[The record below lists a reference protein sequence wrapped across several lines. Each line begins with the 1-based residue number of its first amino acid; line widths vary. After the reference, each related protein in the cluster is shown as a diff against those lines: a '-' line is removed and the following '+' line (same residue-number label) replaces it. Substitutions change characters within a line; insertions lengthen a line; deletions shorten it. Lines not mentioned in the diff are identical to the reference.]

1 MQSNLRFV
9 AKQKR
14 IGMKRLPALS
24 ILLASLLLISPLQQ
38 VQSAEAANPPRKI
51 LTGWLPYYSMKTY
64 LPAVLNNADLIKEIM
79 PFWYTLKYDGKA
91 KKAVV
96 TDVYKT
102 ANPSVPIAEPLAAL
116 RNAGM
121 TIIPTIS
128 DGTDELVLANLLAKP
143 VSRKQVVDA
152 IVATVASQNYDGID
166 LDFEGFAFIDPNTT
180 WKTTA
185 PNWVLFIKE
194 LSAALHAQKKILSI
208 TTPYLFNPA
217 EAQKGY
223 FVYAWAQIAPFID
236 RLRIMTYDYSTSRPG
251 PIGPIAWTEK
261 TVKYAISIM
270 PASKVYLGLPGYG
283 KDWVIKVEGV
293 CPSNLAKI
301 ITPSAKAGTFLMR
314 DAASIAATY
323 GAVPTYNETFAE
335 VTFSY
340 KRDYAGQTSSGL
352 STTCT
357 ASRTAW
363 HQNAQ
368 SFSLRAQLV
377 AKYQLGGV
385 AQWVIGQ
392 EEPLAMVAIRDVA
405 TSIAPAQLESTLSL
419 STNEISYG
427 NPVTLSGL
435 ITLKDKSPVA
445 GLAFSVEGKYSDGST
460 RILTTGITG
469 IDGTYSIPMLIGK
482 SVSLRVLTDSSWER
496 EASATPAF
504 TLAVARNLIATPPT
518 SVKSG
523 LPFTI
528 SGIVLPRTA
537 GVTITLSTTSGK
549 VIGQATTTDAQ
560 GAFTISV
567 PAQAR
572 SIATYQITVGADAT
586 WPVLA
591 SDAFSIIIR

>member
-1 MQSNLRFV
+1 
-9 AKQKR
+9 
-14 IGMKRLPALS
+14 MKRLPALS

-79 PFWYTLKYDGKA
+79 PFWYTLKYDGKS

-121 TIIPTIS
+121 TLIPTIS
-128 DGTDELVLANLLAKP
+128 DGTDKLVLANLLAKP

-180 WKTTA
+180 WKATA
-185 PNWVLFIKE
+185 PNWVLFVKE
-194 LSAALHAQKKILSI
+194 LSAALHAEKKILSI

-261 TVKYAISIM
+261 TVKYATSIM

-283 KDWVIKVEGV
+283 KDWVTKVEGV

-340 KRDYAGQTSSGL
+340 KREYTGTTSSGL

-377 AKYQLGGV
+377 AKYQLGGA

-405 TSIAPAQLESTLSL
+405 TSIAPAQLESSLTL

-445 GLAFSVEGKYSDGST
+445 GLAFSVEGKYPDGST
-460 RILTTGITG
+460 RILTTGTTG
-469 IDGTYSIPMLIGK
+469 IDGSYSIPMLIGK

-496 EASATPAF
+496 EASATQALSL
-504 TLAVARNLIATPPT
+504 TVARNLITTPPT

>member
-1 MQSNLRFV
+1 
-9 AKQKR
+9 
-14 IGMKRLPALS
+14 MKRLPALS

-96 TDVYKT
+96 TDVYTT

-283 KDWVIKVEGV
+283 KDWVTKVEGV
-293 CPSNLAKI
+293 CPSNLVKI

-405 TSIAPAQLESTLSL
+405 TSIAPAQLESSLSL

-482 SVSLRVLTDSSWER
+482 SVSLRVLTESSWER

-504 TLAVARNLIATPPT
+504 TLAVARNLIVTPPT

-537 GVTITLSTTSGK
+537 GVTIILSTASGK

-572 SIATYQITVGADAT
+572 SIASYQITVESDAT

>member
-1 MQSNLRFV
+1 
-9 AKQKR
+9 
-14 IGMKRLPALS
+14 
-24 ILLASLLLISPLQQ
+24 
-38 VQSAEAANPPRKI
+38 
-51 LTGWLPYYSMKTY
+51 MKTY
-64 LPAVLNNADLIKEIM
+64 LPAVLSNADLIKEIM
-79 PFWYTLKYDGKA
+79 PFWYTLKYDGKT
-91 KKAVV
+91 KKPVIV
-96 TDVYKT
+96 DVYKT
-102 ANPSVPIAEPLAAL
+102 ANPSVPITEPLTAL

-121 TIIPTIS
+121 AIIPTIT
-128 DGTDELVLANLLAKP
+128 DGTEKLVLANLLAKP

-185 PNWVLFIKE
+185 PNWVLFVKE
-194 LSAALHAQKKILSI
+194 LSAALHAQNKILSI

-283 KDWVIKVEGV
+283 KDWVTKVEGV

-340 KRDYAGQTSSGL
+340 KREYTGTTSSGL

-368 SFSLRAQLV
+368 SFSVRAQLV
-377 AKYQLGGV
+377 AKYQLGGA

-405 TSIAPAQLESTLSL
+405 TSIAPAQLESALSL
-419 STNEISYG
+419 STNEVSYG

-445 GLAFSVEGKYSDGST
+445 GLAFTVEGKYPDGST
-460 RILTTGITG
+460 RTLTTGTTG
-469 IDGTYSIPMLIGK
+469 VDGSYSIPMLIGK
-482 SVSLRVLTDSSWER
+482 SVSLRVLTESSWER
-496 EASATPAF
+496 EASATSALSL
-504 TLAVARNLIATPPT
+504 TVARNLIMTPPT

-523 LPFTI
+523 IAFTI

-537 GVTITLSTTSGK
+537 GVTITLATTSGK
-549 VIGQATTTDAQ
+549 IVGQATTTDAQ
-560 GAFTISV
+560 GAFTLNV

>member
-1 MQSNLRFV
+1 
-9 AKQKR
+9 
-14 IGMKRLPALS
+14 MKRLPALS

-38 VQSAEAANPPRKI
+38 VQSAEASNPPRKI

-79 PFWYTLKYDGKA
+79 PFWYTLKYDGKS

-121 TIIPTIS
+121 TLIPTIS
-128 DGTDELVLANLLAKP
+128 DGTDKLVLANLLAKP

-180 WKTTA
+180 WKATA
-185 PNWVLFIKE
+185 PNWVLFVKE
-194 LSAALHAQKKILSI
+194 LSAALHAEKKILSI

-283 KDWVIKVEGV
+283 KDWVTKVEGV

-340 KRDYAGQTSSGL
+340 KREYTGTTSSGL

-368 SFSLRAQLV
+368 SFSVRAKLV
-377 AKYQLGGV
+377 AKYQLGGA

-405 TSIAPAQLESTLSL
+405 TSIAPAQLESSLTL

-445 GLAFSVEGKYSDGST
+445 GLAFSVEGKYPDGST
-460 RILTTGITG
+460 RILTTGTTG
-469 IDGTYSIPMLIGK
+469 IDGSYSIPMLIGK
-482 SVSLRVLTDSSWER
+482 SVSLRVITESSWER
-496 EASATPAF
+496 EASATQALS
-504 TLAVARNLIATPPT
+504 LAVARNLITTPPT

-560 GAFTISV
+560 GTFTISV

-591 SDAFSIIIR
+591 SEAFSIIIR

>member
-1 MQSNLRFV
+1 
-9 AKQKR
+9 
-14 IGMKRLPALS
+14 MKRLPALS
-24 ILLASLLLISPLQQ
+24 ILLASLLLISPLHQ

-64 LPAVLNNADLIKEIM
+64 LPAVLNNADLIIEIM
-79 PFWYTLKYDGKA
+79 PFWYTLKYDGKS

-121 TIIPTIS
+121 TLIPTIS
-128 DGTDELVLANLLAKP
+128 DGTDKLVLANLLAKP

-180 WKTTA
+180 WKATA
-185 PNWVLFIKE
+185 PNWVLFVKE
-194 LSAALHAQKKILSI
+194 LSAALHAEKKILSI

-283 KDWVIKVEGV
+283 KDWVTKVEGV

-340 KRDYAGQTSSGL
+340 KREYTGTTSSGL

-368 SFSLRAQLV
+368 SFSVRAKLV
-377 AKYQLGGV
+377 AKYQLGGA

-405 TSIAPAQLESTLSL
+405 TSIAPAQLESSLTL

-445 GLAFSVEGKYSDGST
+445 GLAFSVEGKYPDGST
-460 RILTTGITG
+460 RILTTGTTG
-469 IDGTYSIPMLIGK
+469 IDGSYSIPMLIGK

-496 EASATPAF
+496 EASATQALS
-504 TLAVARNLIATPPT
+504 LAVARNLITTPPT

>member
-1 MQSNLRFV
+1 
-9 AKQKR
+9 
-14 IGMKRLPALS
+14 MKRFPALT
-24 ILLASLLLISPLQQ
+24 ILLAILLLAAPLQNT
-38 VQSAEAANPPRKI
+38 QSAEAANPPRKI

-64 LPAVLNNADLIKEIM
+64 LPAVLSNADLIKEIM
-79 PFWYTLKYDGKA
+79 PFWYTLKYDGKT
-91 KKAVV
+91 KKPVIA
-96 TDVYKT
+96 DVYKT
-102 ANPSVPIAEPLAAL
+102 ANPSVPITEPLTAL

-121 TIIPTIS
+121 TIIPTIT
-128 DGTDELVLANLLAKP
+128 DGTEKLVLASLLAKP

-194 LSAALHAQKKILSI
+194 LSAALHAQKKILSV
-208 TTPYLFNPA
+208 TTPYLFDPA

-223 FVYAWAQIAPFID
+223 FVYAWAQIAPHID

-261 TVKYAISIM
+261 TVKYAVSIM

-283 KDWVIKVEGV
+283 KDWVTKVEGV

-323 GAVPTYNETFAE
+323 GAVPTYNEKFAE

-340 KRDYAGQTSSGL
+340 KREYTGQTSSGL

-368 SFSLRAQLV
+368 GFSVRAQLI
-377 AKYQLGGV
+377 AKYQLGGA

-405 TSIAPAQLESTLSL
+405 TSIAPAQLESSLTLSK
-419 STNEISYG
+419 NEITYG

-435 ITLKDKSPVA
+435 ITLKDKTPVA
-445 GLAFSVEGKYSDGST
+445 GVAFTVEGKYSDGST
-460 RILTTGITG
+460 RTLTTGTTG
-469 IDGTYSIPMLIGK
+469 FDGTYSIPMLIGK
-482 SVSLRVLTDSSWER
+482 SVSLRVLTEATWER
-496 EASATPAF
+496 EASATPASIL
-504 TLAVARNLIATPPT
+504 TVARNLILTPPT

-523 LPFTI
+523 QPFTI

-537 GVTITLSTTSGK
+537 GVTITLATTSGK
-549 VIGQATTTDAQ
+549 VIGLATTTDAQ

-572 SIATYQITVGADAT
+572 SIATYQISVGADAT
-586 WPVLA
+586 WPVFA
-591 SDAFSIIIR
+591 SQAFSIIIR

>member
-1 MQSNLRFV
+1 
-9 AKQKR
+9 
-14 IGMKRLPALS
+14 MKRLPALS

-79 PFWYTLKYDGKA
+79 PFWYTLKYDGKS

-121 TIIPTIS
+121 TLIPTIS
-128 DGTDELVLANLLAKP
+128 DGTDKLVLANLLAKP

-185 PNWVLFIKE
+185 PNWVLFVKE
-194 LSAALHAQKKILSI
+194 LSAALHAEKKILSI

-261 TVKYAISIM
+261 TVKYAISVM

-283 KDWVIKVEGV
+283 KDWVTKVEGV

-340 KRDYAGQTSSGL
+340 KREYTGTTSSGL

-377 AKYQLGGV
+377 AKYQLGGA

-405 TSIAPAQLESTLSL
+405 TSIAPAQLESSLTL

-445 GLAFSVEGKYSDGST
+445 GLAFSVEGKYPDGST
-460 RILTTGITG
+460 RILTTGTTG
-469 IDGTYSIPMLIGK
+469 IDGSYSIPMLIGK
-482 SVSLRVLTDSSWER
+482 SVSLRVLTESSWER

-504 TLAVARNLIATPPT
+504 TLAVARNLITTPPT

-549 VIGQATTTDAQ
+549 VIGQATTTDVQ

-591 SDAFSIIIR
+591 SEAFSIIIR

>member
-1 MQSNLRFV
+1 
-9 AKQKR
+9 
-14 IGMKRLPALS
+14 MKRLSALS
-24 ILLASLLLISPLQQ
+24 IFLAFLLFAAPLQNI
-38 VQSAEAANPPRKI
+38 QSAEAANPPRKI

-64 LPAVLNNADLIKEIM
+64 LPAVLSNADLIKEIM
-79 PFWYTLKYDGKA
+79 PFWYTLQYDGKT
-91 KKAVV
+91 KKAVIA
-96 TDVYKT
+96 DVYKT
-102 ANPSVPIAEPLAAL
+102 ANPSVPIEEPLTAL

-121 TIIPTIS
+121 TIIPTIT
-128 DGTDELVLANLLAKP
+128 DGTEKLVLANLISKP

-180 WKTTA
+180 WKATA

-194 LSAALHAQKKILSI
+194 LSAALHAQKKILSV
-208 TTPYLFNPA
+208 TTPYLFDPD
-217 EAQKGY
+217 EKQKGY
-223 FVYAWAQIAPFID
+223 FVYAWADIAPQID

-283 KDWVIKVEGV
+283 KDWVTKVEGV
-293 CPSNLAKI
+293 CPSNLAKV

-340 KRDYAGQTSSGL
+340 KREYTGETSGGL

-368 SFSLRAQLV
+368 SFSVRAKLV
-377 AKYQLGGV
+377 AKYQLGGA

-392 EEPLAMVAIRDVA
+392 EEPLAMVAVREVA
-405 TSIAPAQLESTLSL
+405 TSIAPAQLESSLSL

-427 NPVTLSGL
+427 NPVTVSGL

-445 GLAFSVEGKYSDGST
+445 GLAFTVEGKYPDGST
-460 RILTTGITG
+460 RALTTGTTG
-469 IDGTYSIPMLIGK
+469 IDGTYSIPMLVGK
-482 SVSLRVLTDSSWER
+482 SVSLRVLTEPSWER
-496 EASATPAF
+496 EASATPAI
-504 TLAVARNLIATPPT
+504 TLTVARNLIVTPPT

-523 LPFTI
+523 VAFNI
-528 SGIVLPRTA
+528 SGVVLPRTA
-537 GVTITLSTTSGK
+537 GVTVTLSTTSGK
-549 VIGQATTTDAQ
+549 VVGQATTTDAQ
-560 GAFTISV
+560 GAFTLNV
-567 PAQAR
+567 PAQTR

-586 WPVLA
+586 WSVLT

>member
-1 MQSNLRFV
+1 
-9 AKQKR
+9 
-14 IGMKRLPALS
+14 
-24 ILLASLLLISPLQQ
+24 
-38 VQSAEAANPPRKI
+38 
-51 LTGWLPYYSMKTY
+51 MKTY

-79 PFWYTLKYDGKA
+79 PFWYTLKYDGKT

-102 ANPSVPIAEPLAAL
+102 ANPSVPITEPLAAL

-128 DGTDELVLANLLAKP
+128 DGTDKLVLANLLAKP

-185 PNWVLFIKE
+185 PNWVLFVKE

-251 PIGPIAWTEK
+251 PIGPVAWTEK

-283 KDWVIKVEGV
+283 KDWVTKVEGV

-340 KRDYAGQTSSGL
+340 KREYTGQTSSGL

-368 SFSLRAQLV
+368 SFSVRAQLV
-377 AKYQLGGV
+377 AKYQLGGA

-405 TSIAPAQLESTLSL
+405 ISIAPAQLESSLSL
-419 STNEISYG
+419 STSELSYG

-445 GLAFSVEGKYSDGST
+445 GLAFTVEGKYPDGST
-460 RILTTGITG
+460 RTLTTGSTG

-482 SVSLRVLTDSSWER
+482 SVSLRVLTESSWER
-496 EASATPAF
+496 EASATAALSL
-504 TLAVARNLIATPPT
+504 TVARNLIITPPT

-523 LPFTI
+523 LAFTI
-528 SGIVLPRTA
+528 SGIVLPRTP
-537 GVTITLSTTSGK
+537 GVTITLSTTAGK

-560 GAFTISV
+560 GAFTLSV
-567 PAQAR
+567 PAQVR

>member
-1 MQSNLRFV
+1 
-9 AKQKR
+9 
-14 IGMKRLPALS
+14 MKRLPALS

-79 PFWYTLKYDGKA
+79 PFWYTLKYDGKS

-121 TIIPTIS
+121 TLIPTIS
-128 DGTDELVLANLLAKP
+128 DGTDKLVLANLLAKP

-180 WKTTA
+180 WKATA
-185 PNWVLFIKE
+185 PNWVLFVKE
-194 LSAALHAQKKILSI
+194 LSAALHAEKKILSI

-283 KDWVIKVEGV
+283 KDWVTKVEGV

-340 KRDYAGQTSSGL
+340 KREYTGTTSSGL

-377 AKYQLGGV
+377 AKYQLGGA

-405 TSIAPAQLESTLSL
+405 TSIAPAQLESSLTL

-445 GLAFSVEGKYSDGST
+445 GLAFSVEGKYPDGST
-460 RILTTGITG
+460 RILTTGTTG
-469 IDGTYSIPMLIGK
+469 IDGSYSIPMLIGK

-496 EASATPAF
+496 EASATQALS
-504 TLAVARNLIATPPT
+504 LAVARNLITTPPT

-572 SIATYQITVGADAT
+572 SIGTYQITVGADAT

>member
-1 MQSNLRFV
+1 
-9 AKQKR
+9 
-14 IGMKRLPALS
+14 
-24 ILLASLLLISPLQQ
+24 
-38 VQSAEAANPPRKI
+38 
-51 LTGWLPYYSMKTY
+51 MKTY
-64 LPAVLNNADLIKEIM
+64 LPAVLSNADLIKEIM
-79 PFWYTLKYDGKA
+79 PFWYTLKYDGKT
-91 KKAVV
+91 KKAVI
-96 TDVYKT
+96 TDVYKP
-102 ANPSVPIAEPLAAL
+102 ANPSVPIIEPLTAL

-128 DGTDELVLANLLAKP
+128 DGTDKMVLANLLAKP
-143 VSRKQVVDA
+143 VSREQVVDA

-185 PNWVLFIKE
+185 PNWVLFVKE
-194 LSAALHAQKKILSI
+194 LSAALHAQNKILSI

-283 KDWVIKVEGV
+283 KDWVTKVEGV

-340 KRDYAGQTSSGL
+340 KREYTGTTSSGL

-368 SFSLRAQLV
+368 SYSVRAQLV
-377 AKYQLGGV
+377 AKYQLGGA

-405 TSIAPAQLESTLSL
+405 TSIAPAQLESSLSL
-419 STNEISYG
+419 STNELSYG

-445 GLAFSVEGKYSDGST
+445 GLAFTVEGKYPDGST
-460 RILTTGITG
+460 RTLTTGTTG
-469 IDGTYSIPMLIGK
+469 VDGSYSIPMLIGK
-482 SVSLRVLTDSSWER
+482 SVTIRALTESSWER
-496 EASATPAF
+496 EASATPALSL
-504 TLAVARNLIATPPT
+504 TVTRNLIMTPPT

-523 LPFTI
+523 LAFTI

-549 VIGQATTTDAQ
+549 VIGQATTTDEQ
-560 GAFTISV
+560 GAFTLTV

-591 SDAFSIIIR
+591 SEAFSIIIR

>member
-1 MQSNLRFV
+1 M
-9 AKQKR
+9 KR
-14 IGMKRLPALS
+14 IPALS
-24 ILLASLLLISPLQQ
+24 ILLAFLLLISPLQQ

-79 PFWYTLKYDGKA
+79 PFWYTLKYDGKT

-102 ANPSVPIAEPLAAL
+102 ANPSVPITEPLAAL

-121 TIIPTIS
+121 TLIPTIS
-128 DGTDELVLANLLAKP
+128 DGTDKLVLANLLAKP

-180 WKTTA
+180 WKATA
-185 PNWVLFIKE
+185 PNWVLFVKE
-194 LSAALHAQKKILSI
+194 LSAALHAEKKILSI

-261 TVKYAISIM
+261 TVKYATSIM

-283 KDWVIKVEGV
+283 KDWVTKVEGV

-340 KRDYAGQTSSGL
+340 KREYTGTTSSGL

-368 SFSLRAQLV
+368 SFSVRAKLV
-377 AKYQLGGV
+377 AKYQLGGA

-405 TSIAPAQLESTLSL
+405 TSIAPAQLESSLTL
-419 STNEISYG
+419 STNELSYG

-445 GLAFSVEGKYSDGST
+445 GLAFSVEGKYPDGST
-460 RILTTGITG
+460 RILTTGTTG

-482 SVSLRVLTDSSWER
+482 SVSLRVLTESSWER

-523 LPFTI
+523 LAFTI
-528 SGIVLPRTA
+528 SGTVLPRTA

>member
-1 MQSNLRFV
+1 
-9 AKQKR
+9 
-14 IGMKRLPALS
+14 MKRLPALS
-24 ILLASLLLISPLQQ
+24 ILLAFFLLISPLQQ

-79 PFWYTLKYDGKA
+79 PFWYTLKYDGKS

-166 LDFEGFAFIDPNTT
+166 LDFEGFAFIDPNTS

-185 PNWVLFIKE
+185 PNWVLFVKE
-194 LSAALHAQKKILSI
+194 LSAALHAEKKILSI

-283 KDWVIKVEGV
+283 KDWVTKVEGV
-293 CPSNLAKI
+293 CPANLAKI

-405 TSIAPAQLESTLSL
+405 TSIAPAQLESSLSL

-445 GLAFSVEGKYSDGST
+445 GLAFSVEGKYPDGST
-460 RILTTGITG
+460 RILTTGTTG
-469 IDGTYSIPMLIGK
+469 MDGTYSIPMLIGK
-482 SVSLRVLTDSSWER
+482 SVSLRVLTEPSWER
-496 EASATPAF
+496 EASATPAL
-504 TLAVARNLIATPPT
+504 TLAVARNLITTPPT

-523 LPFTI
+523 LAFTI

-549 VIGQATTTDAQ
+549 VIGQTTTTDAQ

>member
-1 MQSNLRFV
+1 
-9 AKQKR
+9 
-14 IGMKRLPALS
+14 MKRFPALS

-64 LPAVLNNADLIKEIM
+64 LPAVLNNADLINEIM
-79 PFWYTLKYDGKA
+79 PFWYTLKYDGKT
-91 KKAVV
+91 KKPVV
-96 TDVYKT
+96 SDVYKT
-102 ANPSVPIAEPLAAL
+102 ANPSVPITEPLAAL

-121 TIIPTIS
+121 TIIPTIT
-128 DGTDELVLANLLAKP
+128 DGTEELVLANLLSKP

-185 PNWVLFIKE
+185 PNWVLFVKE
-194 LSAALHAQKKILSI
+194 LSAALHAEKKILSI

-217 EAQKGY
+217 EKQKGY
-223 FVYAWAQIAPFID
+223 FVYAWAEIASSID

-283 KDWVIKVEGV
+283 KDWVTKVEGV

-340 KRDYAGQTSSGL
+340 KREYTGTTSSGL

-377 AKYQLGGV
+377 AKYQLGGA

-405 TSIAPAQLESTLSL
+405 TSIAPAQLESSLTL
-419 STNEISYG
+419 STNELSYG

-445 GLAFSVEGKYSDGST
+445 GLAFTVAGEYPDGAT
-460 RILTTGITG
+460 RTLTTGTTG
-469 IDGTYSIPMLIGK
+469 IDGKYSIPMLIGK
-482 SVSLRVLTDSSWER
+482 SVSLRVLTESSWER

>member
-1 MQSNLRFV
+1 
-9 AKQKR
+9 
-14 IGMKRLPALS
+14 MKRFPALS
-24 ILLASLLLISPLQQ
+24 ILLALLLFAAPLQNI
-38 VQSAEAANPPRKI
+38 QSAEAANPPRKI

-79 PFWYTLKYDGKA
+79 PFWYTLKYDGKT
-91 KKAVV
+91 KKPVV
-96 TDVYKT
+96 ADVYKT
-102 ANPSVPIAEPLAAL
+102 ANPSVPITEPLTAL

-121 TIIPTIS
+121 TIIPTIT
-128 DGTDELVLANLLAKP
+128 DGTDQMILANLLAKP
-143 VSRKQVVDA
+143 ISRKQVVDA

-194 LSAALHAQKKILSI
+194 LGAALHAQKKILSI

-217 EAQKGY
+217 EKQKGY
-223 FVYAWAQIAPFID
+223 FVYAWAEVAPHID

-261 TVKYAISIM
+261 TVKYAVSIM

-283 KDWVIKVEGV
+283 KDWVTKVEGV

-340 KRDYAGQTSSGL
+340 KREYTGTTSSGL

-368 SFSLRAQLV
+368 SYSVRAKLV
-377 AKYQLGGV
+377 AKYQLGGA

-405 TSIAPAQLESTLSL
+405 TSIAPAQLESSLTL
-419 STNEISYG
+419 STNELSYG

-445 GLAFSVEGKYSDGST
+445 DLAFTVEGKYPDGTT
-460 RILTTGITG
+460 RTLTTGTTG

-482 SVSLRVLTDSSWER
+482 SVSLRVLTESSWER
-496 EASATPAF
+496 EASATPAL
-504 TLAVARNLIATPPT
+504 TLSVARNLITTPPT

-537 GVTITLSTTSGK
+537 GVIITLSTTSGK

-560 GAFTISV
+560 GAFIINV

-586 WPVLA
+586 WPVL
-591 SDAFSIIIR
+591 SSEAFSIIIR

>member
-1 MQSNLRFV
+1 
-9 AKQKR
+9 
-14 IGMKRLPALS
+14 
-24 ILLASLLLISPLQQ
+24 
-38 VQSAEAANPPRKI
+38 
-51 LTGWLPYYSMKTY
+51 
-64 LPAVLNNADLIKEIM
+64 
-79 PFWYTLKYDGKA
+79 
-91 KKAVV
+91 
-96 TDVYKT
+96 
-102 ANPSVPIAEPLAAL
+102 
-116 RNAGM
+116 M
-121 TIIPTIS
+121 TIIPTIT
-128 DGTDELVLANLLAKP
+128 DGTEKLVLANLLSKP

-180 WKTTA
+180 WKATA
-185 PNWVLFIKE
+185 PNWVLFVKE
-194 LSAALHAQKKILSI
+194 LGAALHAQKKILSI

-217 EAQKGY
+217 EKQKGY
-223 FVYAWAQIAPFID
+223 FVYAWAEIAPHID

-261 TVKYAISIM
+261 TVKYAVSIM

-283 KDWVIKVEGV
+283 KDWVTKVEGV

-340 KRDYAGQTSSGL
+340 KREYTGQTSSGL

-368 SFSLRAQLV
+368 SFSVRAQLV
-377 AKYQLGGV
+377 AKYQLGGA

-392 EEPLAMVAIRDVA
+392 EEPLAMVAIREVA
-405 TSIAPAQLESTLSL
+405 TSIAPAQLEPSLSL
-419 STNEISYG
+419 STNEVSYG
-427 NPVTLSGL
+427 NPVTLSGA

-445 GLAFSVEGKYSDGST
+445 ALSFNVEGKYADGST
-460 RILTTGITG
+460 RILTTGVTG
-469 IDGTYSIPMLIGK
+469 FDGTYSIPMLIGK
-482 SVSLRVLTDSSWER
+482 SVSLRVLTEPSWER
-496 EASATPAF
+496 EASATAPLS
-504 TLAVARNLIATPPT
+504 LAVSRNLILTPPT

-523 LPFTI
+523 IPFTI
-528 SGIVLPRTA
+528 TGIVLPRAA
-537 GVTITLSTTSGK
+537 GITITLATTSGR
-549 VIGQATTTDAQ
+549 VVGTATTTDAQ
-560 GAFTISV
+560 GAFTLNV

-586 WPVLA
+586 WPVFA

>member
-1 MQSNLRFV
+1 
-9 AKQKR
+9 
-14 IGMKRLPALS
+14 MKRLPALS

-64 LPAVLNNADLIKEIM
+64 LPAVLNNSDLIKEIM
-79 PFWYTLKYDGKA
+79 PFWYTLKYDGKS

-185 PNWVLFIKE
+185 PNWVLFVKE

-283 KDWVIKVEGV
+283 KDWVTKVEGV

-469 IDGTYSIPMLIGK
+469 IDGTYSIPILIGK

>member
-1 MQSNLRFV
+1 
-9 AKQKR
+9 
-14 IGMKRLPALS
+14 MKRLPALS
-24 ILLASLLLISPLQQ
+24 ILLALFLLATPLQNIE
-38 VQSAEAANPPRKI
+38 SAEATNPPRKI

-64 LPAVLNNADLIKEIM
+64 LPAVLANADLIKEIM
-79 PFWYTLKYDGKA
+79 PFWYTLKFDGKT
-91 KKAVV
+91 KKPVV
-96 TDVYKT
+96 ADVYKT
-102 ANPSVPIAEPLAAL
+102 ANPSVPITEPLAAL

-121 TIIPTIS
+121 TIIPTIT
-128 DGTDELVLANLLAKP
+128 DGTEKLVLANLISKP
-143 VSRKQVVDA
+143 VTRKQVVDA

-180 WKTTA
+180 WKATA

-194 LSAALHAQKKILSI
+194 LSAALHAQKKILSV
-208 TTPYLFNPA
+208 TTPYLFDPA
-217 EAQKGY
+217 EKQKGY
-223 FVYAWAQIAPFID
+223 FVYAWADIAPFID

-261 TVKYAISIM
+261 TVKYAVSIM

-283 KDWVIKVEGV
+283 KDWVTKVEGV

-301 ITPSAKAGTFLMR
+301 ISPSAKAGTFLMR

-323 GAVPTYNETFAE
+323 GAVPTYNEKFAE

-340 KRDYAGQTSSGL
+340 KREYSGQTSSGL

-368 SFSLRAQLV
+368 SFSVRAKLV
-377 AKYQLGGV
+377 AKYQLGGA

-405 TSIAPAQLESTLSL
+405 TSIAPAQLESSLSL
-419 STNEISYG
+419 STDEVSYG
-427 NPVTLSGL
+427 NPVTLSGA

-445 GLAFSVEGKYSDGST
+445 ALPFTVEGKYQDGST
-460 RILTTGITG
+460 RILTTGTTG
-469 IDGTYSIPMLIGK
+469 FDGTYSIPMLIGK
-482 SVSLRVLTDSSWER
+482 SVSLRVLTEASWER
-496 EASATPAF
+496 AASASPALS
-504 TLAVARNLIATPPT
+504 LAVSRNLILNPPT

-528 SGIVLPRTA
+528 SGVVLPRTA

-549 VIGQATTTDAQ
+549 VIGQTTTTDAQ
-560 GAFTISV
+560 GAFSITV

-572 SIATYQITVGADAT
+572 SIATYQVTVGADAT
-586 WPVLA
+586 WPVFA

>member
-1 MQSNLRFV
+1 
-9 AKQKR
+9 
-14 IGMKRLPALS
+14 MKRFPALS
-24 ILLASLLLISPLQQ
+24 ILLAFLLLAAPLQNI
-38 VQSAEAANPPRKI
+38 QSAEATNPPRKI

-79 PFWYTLKYDGKA
+79 PFWYTLKYDGKT
-91 KKAVV
+91 KKPVV

-102 ANPSVPIAEPLAAL
+102 ANPSVPITEPLAAL

-121 TIIPTIS
+121 TIIPTIT
-128 DGTDELVLANLLAKP
+128 DGTEKLVLANLLSKP
-143 VSRKQVVDA
+143 VSRKQVVDE

-180 WKTTA
+180 WKATA
-185 PNWVLFIKE
+185 PNWVLFVKE
-194 LSAALHAQKKILSI
+194 LGAALHAQKKILSI

-217 EAQKGY
+217 EKQKGY
-223 FVYAWAQIAPFID
+223 FVYAWAEIAPHID

-261 TVKYAISIM
+261 TVKYAVSIM

-283 KDWVIKVEGV
+283 KDWVTKVEGV

-340 KRDYAGQTSSGL
+340 KREYTGTTSSGL

-368 SFSLRAQLV
+368 GFSLRAQLV
-377 AKYQLGGV
+377 AKYQLGGA

-405 TSIAPAQLESTLSL
+405 TSIAPAQLESSLTL
-419 STNEISYG
+419 STNEVSYG

-445 GLAFSVEGKYSDGST
+445 GLAFNVEGKYSDGST
-460 RILTTGITG
+460 RILTTGATG
-469 IDGTYSIPMLIGK
+469 FDGRYSIPMLIGK
-482 SVSLRVLTDSSWER
+482 SVSLRVLTESSWER
-496 EASATPAF
+496 EASATPAISL
-504 TLAVARNLIATPPT
+504 TVARNLIVTPPT

-528 SGIVLPRTA
+528 SGIVLPRVA
-537 GVTITLSTTSGK
+537 GITITLATTSGR
-549 VIGQATTTDAQ
+549 VVGTATTTDAQ
-560 GAFTISV
+560 GTFTITV

-586 WPVLA
+586 WPVFA

>member
-1 MQSNLRFV
+1 
-9 AKQKR
+9 
-14 IGMKRLPALS
+14 MKRFPALS
-24 ILLASLLLISPLQQ
+24 ILLAFLLLISPLQQ
-38 VQSAEAANPPRKI
+38 MQRAEAANPPRKI

-79 PFWYTLKYDGKA
+79 PFWYTLKYDGKT

-102 ANPSVPIAEPLAAL
+102 ANPSVPITEPLTAL

-121 TIIPTIS
+121 LIIPTIS
-128 DGTDELVLANLLAKP
+128 DGTDQMVLANLLAKP

-185 PNWVLFIKE
+185 PNWVLFVKE

-217 EAQKGY
+217 EVQKGY

-283 KDWVIKVEGV
+283 KDWVTKVEGV

-340 KRDYAGQTSSGL
+340 KREYTGQTSSGL

-368 SFSLRAQLV
+368 SFSVRAQLV
-377 AKYQLGGV
+377 AKYQLGGA

-405 TSIAPAQLESTLSL
+405 TSIAPAQLESSMTL
-419 STNEISYG
+419 STNELSYG

-445 GLAFSVEGKYSDGST
+445 GLAFSVEGKYPDGST

-469 IDGTYSIPMLIGK
+469 VDGTYSIPMLIGK
-482 SVSLRVLTDSSWER
+482 SVSLRVLTESSWER

-591 SDAFSIIIR
+591 SEAFSIIIR

>member
-1 MQSNLRFV
+1 
-9 AKQKR
+9 
-14 IGMKRLPALS
+14 
-24 ILLASLLLISPLQQ
+24 
-38 VQSAEAANPPRKI
+38 
-51 LTGWLPYYSMKTY
+51 MKTY
-64 LPAVLNNADLIKEIM
+64 LPAVLSNADLIKEIM
-79 PFWYTLKYDGKA
+79 PFWYTLKYDGKT
-91 KKAVV
+91 KKAVI
-96 TDVYKT
+96 TDVYQP
-102 ANPSVPIAEPLAAL
+102 ANPSVPITEPLTAL

-128 DGTDELVLANLLAKP
+128 DGTDEMVLANLLAKP

-166 LDFEGFAFIDPNTT
+166 LDFEGFAFIDSNKT

-185 PNWVLFIKE
+185 PNWVLFVKE
-194 LSAALHAQKKILSI
+194 LSAALHAEKKILSI

-283 KDWVIKVEGV
+283 KDWVTKVEGV

-340 KRDYAGQTSSGL
+340 KREYTGTTSSGL

-368 SFSLRAQLV
+368 SYSVRAQLV
-377 AKYQLGGV
+377 AKYQLGGA

-405 TSIAPAQLESTLSL
+405 TSIAPAQLESSLSL
-419 STNEISYG
+419 STSELSYG

-445 GLAFSVEGKYSDGST
+445 GLAFTVEGTYPDGST
-460 RILTTGITG
+460 RTLTTGTT
-469 IDGTYSIPMLIGK
+469 DGDGSYSIPMLIGK
-482 SVSLRVLTDSSWER
+482 SVSLRVLTESSWER
-496 EASATPAF
+496 EASATPAL
-504 TLAVARNLIATPPT
+504 TLTVARNLIMSPPT

-523 LPFTI
+523 LAFTI
-528 SGIVLPRTA
+528 SGIVLPRAA
-537 GVTITLSTTSGK
+537 GVSITLSTTSGK
-549 VIGQATTTDAQ
+549 VVGQVTSTDEQ
-560 GAFTISV
+560 GAFTLNV

-586 WPVLA
+586 WPMLA

>member
-1 MQSNLRFV
+1 
-9 AKQKR
+9 
-14 IGMKRLPALS
+14 MKRFPTLS
-24 ILLASLLLISPLQQ
+24 ILLAFLLLISPLQQ
-38 VQSAEAANPPRKI
+38 MQSAEAANPPRKI

-79 PFWYTLKYDGKA
+79 PFWYTLKYDGKT
-91 KKAVV
+91 KKAVI
-96 TDVYKT
+96 TDVYSS

-166 LDFEGFAFIDPNTT
+166 LDFEGFAFIDSNTT

-185 PNWVLFIKE
+185 PNWVLFVKE
-194 LSAALHAQKKILSI
+194 LSTALHTQKKILSI
-208 TTPYLFNPA
+208 TSPYLFNPT

-223 FVYAWAQIAPFID
+223 FVYSWAQIAPFID

-283 KDWVIKVEGV
+283 KDWVTKVEGV

-314 DAASIAATY
+314 DATSIAATY
-323 GAVPTYNETFAE
+323 GAVPTYDETFAE

-340 KRDYAGQTSSGL
+340 KREYTGTTSSGL

-368 SFSLRAQLV
+368 SYSLRAQLV
-377 AKYQLGGV
+377 AKYQLGGA

-405 TSIAPAQLESTLSL
+405 TSIAPAQLESSLTL
-419 STNEISYG
+419 STNELSYG

-445 GLAFSVEGKYSDGST
+445 GLAFSVEGKYPDGST
-460 RILTTGITG
+460 RILTTGTTG
-469 IDGTYSIPMLIGK
+469 VDGTYSIPMLIGK
-482 SVSLRVLTDSSWER
+482 SVSIRVITESSWER
-496 EASATPAF
+496 EASATQALSL
-504 TLAVARNLIATPPT
+504 TVARNLIITPPT

-523 LPFTI
+523 LAFTI
-528 SGIVLPRTA
+528 AGTVLPRTA

-549 VIGQATTTDAQ
+549 IVGQAVITDPQ
-560 GAFTISV
+560 GAFTLNV

-572 SIATYQITVGADAT
+572 SLATYQITVGADAT

-591 SDAFSIIIR
+591 SEAFSIIIR

>member
-1 MQSNLRFV
+1 
-9 AKQKR
+9 
-14 IGMKRLPALS
+14 MKRLPTLS
-24 ILLASLLLISPLQQ
+24 ILLALLVFASALQHI
-38 VQSAEAANPPRKI
+38 QSAEAANPPRKI

-79 PFWYTLKYDGKA
+79 PFWYTLKYDGKT
-91 KKAVV
+91 KKPVIA
-96 TDVYKT
+96 DVYKT
-102 ANPSVPIAEPLAAL
+102 ANPSVPITEPLTAL

-121 TIIPTIS
+121 TIIPTIT
-128 DGTDELVLANLLAKP
+128 DGTEKLVLANLLSKP

-185 PNWVLFIKE
+185 PNWVLFVKE
-194 LSAALHAQKKILSI
+194 LGAALHAQKKILSI

-217 EAQKGY
+217 EKQKGY
-223 FVYAWAQIAPFID
+223 FVYAWAEIAPHID

-261 TVKYAISIM
+261 TVKYAVSIM

-283 KDWVIKVEGV
+283 KDWVTKVEGV

-340 KRDYAGQTSSGL
+340 KREYTGQTSSGL

-377 AKYQLGGV
+377 AKYQLGGA

-392 EEPLAMVAIRDVA
+392 EEPLAMVAIREVA
-405 TSIAPAQLESTLSL
+405 TSIAPAQLESSLSL
-419 STNEISYG
+419 STNQVSYG
-427 NPVTLSGL
+427 NPVTLSGA

-445 GLAFSVEGKYSDGST
+445 ALSFNVEGKYADGST
-460 RILTTGITG
+460 RILTTGVTG
-469 IDGTYSIPMLIGK
+469 FDGTYSIPMLIGK
-482 SVSLRVLTDSSWER
+482 SVSLRVLTEPSWER
-496 EASATPAF
+496 EASATPPLS
-504 TLAVARNLIATPPT
+504 LAVSRNLILTPPT

-528 SGIVLPRTA
+528 TGIVLPRAA
-537 GVTITLSTTSGK
+537 GITITLATTSGR
-549 VIGQATTTDAQ
+549 VVGTATTTDAQ
-560 GAFTISV
+560 GAFTLNV

-586 WPVLA
+586 WPVFA

>member
-1 MQSNLRFV
+1 
-9 AKQKR
+9 
-14 IGMKRLPALS
+14 
-24 ILLASLLLISPLQQ
+24 
-38 VQSAEAANPPRKI
+38 
-51 LTGWLPYYSMKTY
+51 MKTY
-64 LPAVLNNADLIKEIM
+64 LPAVLSNADLIKEIM
-79 PFWYTLKYDGKA
+79 PFWYTLKYDGKT
-91 KKAVV
+91 KKALI
-96 TDVYKT
+96 TDVYKP
-102 ANPSVPIAEPLAAL
+102 ANPSVPITEPLTAL

-128 DGTDELVLANLLAKP
+128 DGTDKLVLANLLAKP

-180 WKTTA
+180 WKATA
-185 PNWVLFIKE
+185 PNWVLFVKE
-194 LSAALHAQKKILSI
+194 LSAALHAQNKILSI

-223 FVYAWAQIAPFID
+223 YVYAWAQIAPFID

-283 KDWVIKVEGV
+283 KDWVTKVEGV

-314 DAASIAATY
+314 DAANIAATY

-340 KRDYAGQTSSGL
+340 KREYTGTTSSGL

-368 SFSLRAQLV
+368 SYSLRAQLV
-377 AKYQLGGV
+377 AKYQLGGA

-405 TSIAPAQLESTLSL
+405 TSIAPAQLESSLSL
-419 STNEISYG
+419 STNELSYG

-445 GLAFSVEGKYSDGST
+445 GLAFTVEGKYPDGST
-460 RILTTGITG
+460 RTLTTGTTSV
-469 IDGTYSIPMLIGK
+469 DGSYSIPMLIGK
-482 SVSLRVLTDSSWER
+482 SVSLRVLTESSWER
-496 EASATPAF
+496 EASATPALSL
-504 TLAVARNLIATPPT
+504 TVTRNLIMTPPT

-523 LPFTI
+523 LAFTI

-549 VIGQATTTDAQ
+549 VIGQATTTDEQ
-560 GAFTISV
+560 GAFTLTV

-591 SDAFSIIIR
+591 SEAFSIIIR

>member
-1 MQSNLRFV
+1 
-9 AKQKR
+9 
-14 IGMKRLPALS
+14 MKRFPALS
-24 ILLASLLLISPLQQ
+24 ILLAFLLFATPLQSI
-38 VQSAEAANPPRKI
+38 QSASAANPPRKI

-79 PFWYTLKYDGKA
+79 PFWYTLKYDGKT
-91 KKAVV
+91 KKAVI
-96 TDVYKT
+96 TDVYSS

-128 DGTDELVLANLLAKP
+128 DGTDELVLANLIAKP

-166 LDFEGFAFIDPNTT
+166 LDFEGFAFIDSNTT

-185 PNWVLFIKE
+185 PNWVLFVNE
-194 LSAALHAQKKILSI
+194 LSTALHAQKKILSI

-283 KDWVIKVEGV
+283 KDWVTKVEGV

-340 KRDYAGQTSSGL
+340 KREYTGQTSSGL

-368 SFSLRAQLV
+368 SYSLRAQLV
-377 AKYQLGGV
+377 AKYQLGGA

-405 TSIAPAQLESTLSL
+405 ISIAPAQLESSLSL
-419 STNEISYG
+419 STNELSYG

-445 GLAFSVEGKYSDGST
+445 GLAFSVEGKYPDGST
-460 RILTTGITG
+460 RTLTTGSTG

-482 SVSLRVLTDSSWER
+482 SVSLRVLTESSWER
-496 EASATPAF
+496 EASATAALSL
-504 TLAVARNLIATPPT
+504 TVARNLIITPPT

-523 LPFTI
+523 LAFTI
-528 SGIVLPRTA
+528 SGIVLPRTP
-537 GVTITLSTTSGK
+537 GVTITLSTTAGK

-560 GAFTISV
+560 GAFTLSV
-567 PAQAR
+567 PAQVR

>member
-1 MQSNLRFV
+1 
-9 AKQKR
+9 
-14 IGMKRLPALS
+14 MKRLPALS
-24 ILLASLLLISPLQQ
+24 ILLALFLLATPLQNIE
-38 VQSAEAANPPRKI
+38 SAEATNPPRKI

-64 LPAVLNNADLIKEIM
+64 LPAVLANADLIKEIM
-79 PFWYTLKYDGKA
+79 PFWYTLKFDGKT
-91 KKAVV
+91 KKPVV
-96 TDVYKT
+96 ADVYKT
-102 ANPSVPIAEPLAAL
+102 ANPSVPITEPLAAL

-121 TIIPTIS
+121 TIIPTIT
-128 DGTDELVLANLLAKP
+128 DGTEKLVLANLISKP
-143 VSRKQVVDA
+143 VTRKQVVDA

-180 WKTTA
+180 WKATA

-194 LSAALHAQKKILSI
+194 LSAALHAQKKILSV
-208 TTPYLFNPA
+208 TTPYLFDPA
-217 EAQKGY
+217 EKQKGY
-223 FVYAWAQIAPFID
+223 FVYAWADIAPFID

-261 TVKYAISIM
+261 TVKYAVSIL

-283 KDWVIKVEGV
+283 KDWVTKVEGV

-301 ITPSAKAGTFLMR
+301 ISPSAKAGTFLMR

-323 GAVPTYNETFAE
+323 GAVPTYNEKFAE

-340 KRDYAGQTSSGL
+340 KREYSGQTSSGL

-368 SFSLRAQLV
+368 SFSVRAQLV

-405 TSIAPAQLESTLSL
+405 TSIAPAQLESSLSL
-419 STNEISYG
+419 STNEVSYG
-427 NPVTLSGL
+427 NPVTLSGA
-435 ITLKDKSPVA
+435 ITLKDKSPIA
-445 GLAFSVEGKYSDGST
+445 ALPFTVEGRYPDGST
-460 RILTTGITG
+460 RILTTGTTSF
-469 IDGTYSIPMLIGK
+469 DGTYSIPMLIGK
-482 SVSLRVLTDSSWER
+482 SVSLRVLTEASWER
-496 EASATPAF
+496 AASATPALS
-504 TLAVARNLIATPPT
+504 LAVSRNLILNPPT

-528 SGIVLPRTA
+528 SGVVLPRTA

-549 VIGQATTTDAQ
+549 VIGQTTTTDAQ
-560 GAFTISV
+560 GAFSITV

-586 WPVLA
+586 WPVFA

>member
-1 MQSNLRFV
+1 V
-9 AKQKR
+9 
-14 IGMKRLPALS
+14 
-24 ILLASLLLISPLQQ
+24 
-38 VQSAEAANPPRKI
+38 
-51 LTGWLPYYSMKTY
+51 
-64 LPAVLNNADLIKEIM
+64 
-79 PFWYTLKYDGKA
+79 
-91 KKAVV
+91 
-96 TDVYKT
+96 
-102 ANPSVPIAEPLAAL
+102 
-116 RNAGM
+116 
-121 TIIPTIS
+121 
-128 DGTDELVLANLLAKP
+128 DE
-143 VSRKQVVDA
+143 

-180 WKTTA
+180 WKATA
-185 PNWVLFIKE
+185 PNWVLFVKE
-194 LSAALHAQKKILSI
+194 LGAALHAQKKILSI

-217 EAQKGY
+217 EKQKGY
-223 FVYAWAQIAPFID
+223 FVYAWAEIAPHID

-261 TVKYAISIM
+261 TVKYAVSIM

-283 KDWVIKVEGV
+283 KDWVTKVEGV

-340 KRDYAGQTSSGL
+340 KREYTGTTSSGL

-377 AKYQLGGV
+377 AKYQLGGA

-405 TSIAPAQLESTLSL
+405 TSIAPAQLESSLTL
-419 STNEISYG
+419 STNEVSYG

-445 GLAFSVEGKYSDGST
+445 GLAFNVEGKYSDGST
-460 RILTTGITG
+460 RILTTGATG
-469 IDGTYSIPMLIGK
+469 FDGRYSIPMLIGK
-482 SVSLRVLTDSSWER
+482 SVSLRVLTESSWER
-496 EASATPAF
+496 EASATPAISL
-504 TLAVARNLIATPPT
+504 TVARNLIVTPPT

-528 SGIVLPRTA
+528 SGIVLPRVA
-537 GVTITLSTTSGK
+537 GITITLATTSGR
-549 VIGQATTTDAQ
+549 VVGTATTTDAQ
-560 GAFTISV
+560 GTFTITV

-586 WPVLA
+586 WPVFA

>member
-1 MQSNLRFV
+1 
-9 AKQKR
+9 
-14 IGMKRLPALS
+14 MKRLPALS
-24 ILLASLLLISPLQQ
+24 ILLAFLLFAAPLQNI
-38 VQSAEAANPPRKI
+38 QSAEAANPPRKI

-64 LPAVLNNADLIKEIM
+64 LPAVLSNADLIKEIM
-79 PFWYTLKYDGKA
+79 PFWYTLKYDGKT

-102 ANPSVPIAEPLAAL
+102 ANPSVPITEPLAAL

-128 DGTDELVLANLLAKP
+128 DGTDKLVLANLLAKP
-143 VSRKQVVDA
+143 VSRKQVIDA

-185 PNWVLFIKE
+185 PNWVLFVKE

-217 EAQKGY
+217 DAQKGY

-251 PIGPIAWTEK
+251 PIGPVAWTEK

-283 KDWVIKVEGV
+283 KDWVTKVEGV

-340 KRDYAGQTSSGL
+340 KREYTGQTSSGL

-368 SFSLRAQLV
+368 SFSVRAQLV
-377 AKYQLGGV
+377 AKYQLGGA

-405 TSIAPAQLESTLSL
+405 ISIAPAQLESSLSI
-419 STNEISYG
+419 STNELSYG

-445 GLAFSVEGKYSDGST
+445 GLAFTVEGKYPDGST
-460 RILTTGITG
+460 RTLTTGTTG

-482 SVSLRVLTDSSWER
+482 SVSLRVITESSWER
-496 EASATPAF
+496 EASTTPA
-504 TLAVARNLIATPPT
+504 LSLRVARNLIVTPPT
-518 SVKSG
+518 SAKSG
-523 LPFTI
+523 LAFTI
-528 SGIVLPRTA
+528 SGIVLPRA
-537 GVTITLSTTSGK
+537 PGVTISLSTTAGK
-549 VIGQATTTDAQ
+549 VISQATTTDAQ
-560 GAFTISV
+560 GAFTLSV
-567 PAQAR
+567 PAQVR

>member
-1 MQSNLRFV
+1 
-9 AKQKR
+9 
-14 IGMKRLPALS
+14 MKRLPALS

-64 LPAVLNNADLIKEIM
+64 LPAVLNNSDLIKEIM
-79 PFWYTLKYDGKA
+79 PFWYTLKYDGKS

-283 KDWVIKVEGV
+283 KDWVTKVEGV

>member
-1 MQSNLRFV
+1 
-9 AKQKR
+9 
-14 IGMKRLPALS
+14 MKRFPALS
-24 ILLASLLLISPLQQ
+24 ILLALLLFAAPLQNI
-38 VQSAEAANPPRKI
+38 QSAEAANPPRKI

-79 PFWYTLKYDGKA
+79 PFWYTLKYDGKT
-91 KKAVV
+91 KKPVV
-96 TDVYKT
+96 ADVYKT
-102 ANPSVPIAEPLAAL
+102 ANPSVPITEPLTAL

-121 TIIPTIS
+121 TIIPTIT
-128 DGTDELVLANLLAKP
+128 DGTDQMILANLLAKP
-143 VSRKQVVDA
+143 ISRKQVVDA

-194 LSAALHAQKKILSI
+194 LGAALHAQKKILSI

-217 EAQKGY
+217 EKQKGY
-223 FVYAWAQIAPFID
+223 FVYAWAEVAPHID

-261 TVKYAISIM
+261 TVKYAVSIM

-283 KDWVIKVEGV
+283 KDWVTKVEGV

-340 KRDYAGQTSSGL
+340 KREYTGTTSSGL

-368 SFSLRAQLV
+368 SYSVRAKLV
-377 AKYQLGGV
+377 AKYQLGGA

-405 TSIAPAQLESTLSL
+405 TSIAPAQLESSLTL
-419 STNEISYG
+419 STNELSYG
-427 NPVTLSGL
+427 NPVT
-435 ITLKDKSPVA
+435 P
-445 GLAFSVEGKYSDGST
+445 VEGKYPDGTT
-460 RILTTGITG
+460 RTLTTGTTG

-482 SVSLRVLTDSSWER
+482 SVSLRVLTESSWER
-496 EASATPAF
+496 EASATPAL
-504 TLAVARNLIATPPT
+504 TLSVARNLITTPPT

-537 GVTITLSTTSGK
+537 GVIITLSTTSGK

-560 GAFTISV
+560 GAFIINV

-586 WPVLA
+586 WPVL
-591 SDAFSIIIR
+591 SSEAFSIIIR

>member
-1 MQSNLRFV
+1 
-9 AKQKR
+9 
-14 IGMKRLPALS
+14 MKRLPALS

-185 PNWVLFIKE
+185 PNWVLFVKE

-283 KDWVIKVEGV
+283 KDWVTKVEGV

>member
-1 MQSNLRFV
+1 
-9 AKQKR
+9 
-14 IGMKRLPALS
+14 MKRFPALS
-24 ILLASLLLISPLQQ
+24 ILLAFLILAAPLQDI
-38 VQSAEAANPPRKI
+38 QSAEATNPPRKI

-79 PFWYTLKYDGKA
+79 PFWYTLKYDGKT
-91 KKAVV
+91 KKPVV

-102 ANPSVPIAEPLAAL
+102 ANPSVPITEPLTAL

-121 TIIPTIS
+121 TIIPTIT
-128 DGTDELVLANLLAKP
+128 DGTEKLVLANLLSKP

-180 WKTTA
+180 WKATA
-185 PNWVLFIKE
+185 PNWVLFVKE
-194 LSAALHAQKKILSI
+194 LGTALHAQKKILSI

-217 EAQKGY
+217 EKQKGY
-223 FVYAWAQIAPFID
+223 FVYAWAEIAPHID

-261 TVKYAISIM
+261 TVKYAVSIM

-283 KDWVIKVEGV
+283 KDWVTKVEGV

-323 GAVPTYNETFAE
+323 GAVPIYNETFAE

-340 KRDYAGQTSSGL
+340 KREYTGQTSSGL

-377 AKYQLGGV
+377 AKYQLGGA

-405 TSIAPAQLESTLSL
+405 TSIAPAQLESSLSL
-419 STNEISYG
+419 STNQISYG

-435 ITLKDKSPVA
+435 VTLKDKSPVA
-445 GLAFSVEGKYSDGST
+445 GLAFSVEGKYPDGST
-460 RILTTGITG
+460 RILTTGATG
-469 IDGTYSIPMLIGK
+469 FDGRYSIPMLIGK
-482 SVSLRVLTDSSWER
+482 SVSLRVLTESSWER
-496 EASATPAF
+496 EASATPAIS
-504 TLAVARNLIATPPT
+504 LAVARNLIVTPPT

-523 LPFTI
+523 MPFTI
-528 SGIVLPRTA
+528 SGTVLPRVA
-537 GVTITLSTTSGK
+537 GITITLATTSGR
-549 VIGQATTTDAQ
+549 VVGTAMTTDAQ
-560 GAFTISV
+560 GTFTITV

-586 WPVLA
+586 WPVFA

>member
-1 MQSNLRFV
+1 
-9 AKQKR
+9 
-14 IGMKRLPALS
+14 MKRLPALS
-24 ILLASLLLISPLQQ
+24 ILLALILLATPLQNI
-38 VQSAEAANPPRKI
+38 QSAEATNPPRKI

-64 LPAVLNNADLIKEIM
+64 LPAVLANADLIKEIM
-79 PFWYTLKYDGKA
+79 PFWYTLKYDGKT
-91 KKAVV
+91 KKPVV
-96 TDVYKT
+96 ADVYKT
-102 ANPSVPIAEPLAAL
+102 ANPSVPITEPLAAL

-121 TIIPTIS
+121 TIIPTIT
-128 DGTDELVLANLLAKP
+128 DGTEKLVLANLISKP
-143 VSRKQVVDA
+143 VTRKEVVDA

-180 WKTTA
+180 WKATA

-194 LSAALHAQKKILSI
+194 LSAALHAQKKILSV
-208 TTPYLFNPA
+208 TTPYLFDPA
-217 EAQKGY
+217 EKQKGY
-223 FVYAWAQIAPFID
+223 FVYAWADIAPFID

-261 TVKYAISIM
+261 TVKYAVSIM

-283 KDWVIKVEGV
+283 KDWVTKVEGV

-301 ITPSAKAGTFLMR
+301 ISPSAKAGTFLMR

-323 GAVPTYNETFAE
+323 GAVPTYNEKFAE

-340 KRDYAGQTSSGL
+340 KREYSGQTSSGL

-368 SFSLRAQLV
+368 SFSVRAQLV
-377 AKYQLGGV
+377 AKYQLGGA

-405 TSIAPAQLESTLSL
+405 TSIAPAQLESSLSL
-419 STNEISYG
+419 STDEVSYG
-427 NPVTLSGL
+427 NPVTLSGA

-445 GLAFSVEGKYSDGST
+445 ALPFTVEGKYPDGST
-460 RILTTGITG
+460 RILTTGTTG
-469 IDGTYSIPMLIGK
+469 FDGTYSIPMLIGK
-482 SVSLRVLTDSSWER
+482 SVSLRVLTEASWER
-496 EASATPAF
+496 AASATPALS
-504 TLAVARNLIATPPT
+504 LAVSRNLILNPPT

-528 SGIVLPRTA
+528 SGVVLPRTA

-549 VIGQATTTDAQ
+549 VIGQTTTTDAQ
-560 GAFTISV
+560 GAFSITV

-572 SIATYQITVGADAT
+572 SIATYQVTVGADAT
-586 WPVLA
+586 WPVFA

>member
-1 MQSNLRFV
+1 
-9 AKQKR
+9 
-14 IGMKRLPALS
+14 MKRFPALS

-64 LPAVLNNADLIKEIM
+64 LPAVLNNADLINEIM
-79 PFWYTLKYDGKA
+79 PFWYTLKYDGKT
-91 KKAVV
+91 KKPVV
-96 TDVYKT
+96 SDVYKT
-102 ANPSVPIAEPLAAL
+102 ANPSVPITEPLAAL

-121 TIIPTIS
+121 TIIPTIT
-128 DGTDELVLANLLAKP
+128 DGTEELVLANLLSKP

-185 PNWVLFIKE
+185 PNWVLFVKE
-194 LSAALHAQKKILSI
+194 LSAALHAEKKILSI

-217 EAQKGY
+217 EKQKGY
-223 FVYAWAQIAPFID
+223 FVYAWAEIASSID

-283 KDWVIKVEGV
+283 KDWVTKVEGV

-340 KRDYAGQTSSGL
+340 KREYTGTTSSGL

-377 AKYQLGGV
+377 AKYQLGGA

-405 TSIAPAQLESTLSL
+405 TSIAPAQLESSLTL
-419 STNEISYG
+419 STNELSYG

-445 GLAFSVEGKYSDGST
+445 GLAFTVAGEYPDGST
-460 RILTTGITG
+460 RTLTTGTTG

-482 SVSLRVLTDSSWER
+482 SVSLRVLTESSWER

-504 TLAVARNLIATPPT
+504 TLAVARNLITTPPT

-528 SGIVLPRTA
+528 SGIVLPRAA

-591 SDAFSIIIR
+591 SEAFSIIIR